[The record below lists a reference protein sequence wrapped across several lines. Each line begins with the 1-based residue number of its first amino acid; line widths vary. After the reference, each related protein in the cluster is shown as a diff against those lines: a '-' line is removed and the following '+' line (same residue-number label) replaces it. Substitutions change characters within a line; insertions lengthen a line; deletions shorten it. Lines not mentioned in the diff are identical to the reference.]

1 MIKFLRIA
9 ISFSCLFCCVFT
21 GIAQSIKGT
30 VKDSLGMSLP
40 NISISLKTSSNL
52 IVGYTSSNEK
62 GAFVLPVPADA
73 IKNSLRV
80 EAASIGFKKQMKLLN
95 DSSSTYDFMLTAE
108 VTELK
113 TVTISDPRP
122 RLKLSGD
129 TLSYR
134 VADFSS
140 PQDRVIGDVIRRLP
154 GIEISDN
161 GKIKYNGKSISAL
174 NIGGDNLLDDKY
186 NIATNSIPKGVVE
199 QVQVIENHQPVKILR
214 GKVVSE
220 DIALNLTIAKDAK
233 LQLAGQERAGGG
245 LPGQYNA
252 ELNAMLFK
260 DQFKAINY
268 LKANNTSLDL
278 QQEVVSH
285 NLGDYL
291 RHVDQNKPGEVLSL
305 GTAGEPDLPRN
316 RYLFNHSALLNLN
329 NLVHVRK
336 DVLFRANIYALRDV
350 QRQIYQKNS
359 EVYLAG
365 DTVRYQEIQRN
376 KKHEDLLHS
385 QFLLNVNKDKYYL
398 NNTFT
403 TDFARYKR
411 DSYLVANDI
420 AVNQLLKMHN
430 TDLSNEFN
438 LMKTYQSGHI
448 IELYSYFNHYSS
460 PESLAIEPGYRPELF
475 NQGQDYLELR
485 QQVNIPG
492 WFTNNYLSYKIP
504 SGLITQSYKAGFTY
518 EPHKMVSDLS
528 LIQTDYTANLFTDS
542 ARNTLDWARRKLYA
556 EAGYDIPGHRLKVN
570 LKLPLSLQQIE
581 YADPFFVLDESRTRL
596 FFNPSVNM
604 KYQTG
609 IEHYIT
615 GGYNFRNDI
624 GNIQDVF
631 RGAVLKNYRTLYA
644 NNAVLS
650 EQKTQRAALGFNYH
664 KAITMFFFNA
674 GTSYTRARSNTITSY
689 LISNNLQQ
697 RIVLPFDNA
706 YSSWTANVNS
716 SKYIFPLRT
725 TFSAGVAVESSRSNQ
740 ILNAILLH
748 YRTLSSVYT
757 FGAESKLSNT
767 VNMSYKS
774 SYTAVRSMASLQ
786 DSPAS
791 EICRI
796 SQQGSL
802 NYNVTDR
809 LYLRLSGDHYYARQQ
824 QMQEL
829 SYLFADLSCRYKFK
843 KRNIDLELNANN
855 LFNKKNYSAL
865 YLSGNTFTA
874 SSYRIPG
881 RMLLFQTTFNI

>member
-1 MIKFLRIA
+1 MSKVLWIA
-9 ISFSCLFCCVFT
+9 ISFCCLSCCVFT
-21 GIAQSIKGT
+21 GMAQSIKGT
-30 VKDSLGMSLP
+30 VKDSLGKPLA

-73 IKNSLRV
+73 VKNALRL
-80 EAASIGFKKQMKLLN
+80 EAASIGFKKQMLLLTAL
-95 DSSSTYDFMLTAE
+95 SVVYDFRLTVE

-113 TVTISDPRP
+113 TVTIKDPRP

-134 VADFSS
+134 VTDFSS
-140 PQDRVIGDVIRRLP
+140 PHDRVIGDVIRKLP
-154 GIEISDN
+154 GIEVSDN

-199 QVQVIENHQPVKILR
+199 QVQVIENYQPVKMMR

-220 DIALNLTIAKDAK
+220 DVALNLTIKKDAK
-233 LQLAGQERAGGG
+233 LQLAGQESAGGG
-245 LPGQYNA
+245 LPGQYKG

-278 QQEVVSH
+278 QQDLVSH

-291 RHVDQNKPGEVLSL
+291 RRLDQNKPGEMLSL
-305 GTAGEPDLPRN
+305 GTAGDPDLPRN

-329 NLVHVRK
+329 NLVHLRK
-336 DVLFRANIYALRDV
+336 DVLFRANVYALRDV
-350 QRQIYQKNS
+350 QRQNYQKNS
-359 EVYLAG
+359 EIYLIG
-365 DTVRYQEIQRN
+365 DTVRYQEFQRN
-376 KKHEDLLHS
+376 KKQEDLLHG
-385 QFLLNVNKDKYYL
+385 QFLLNVNKDKYFL
-398 NNTFT
+398 NNTFS
-403 TDFARYKR
+403 TDFARDKGY
-411 DSYLVANDI
+411 SYLVANDI
-420 AVNQLLKMHN
+420 AANQLLKMQS

-438 LMKTYQSGHI
+438 LMKTYQSSYI
-448 IELYSYFNHYSS
+448 IEMYSYLNHYSS
-460 PESLAIEPGYRPELF
+460 PENLAIQPGYRPELF
-475 NQGQDYLELR
+475 NQGQAYQELR
-485 QQVNIPG
+485 QQINIPG

-518 EPHKMVSDLS
+518 ESQKMVSDLS
-528 LIQTDYTANLFTDS
+528 LIQSDYTENLFTDS
-542 ARNTLDWARRKLYA
+542 ARNTLDWSRRKLYA
-556 EAGYDIPGHRLKVN
+556 EAGYDIPGQRLKVN
-570 LKLPLSLQQIE
+570 LKLPLSLQQIR
-581 YADPFFVLDESRTRL
+581 YADQLYRLDESRNRL

-604 KYQTG
+604 RYQTG

-615 GGYNFRNDI
+615 AGYNFRNNI
-624 GNIQDVF
+624 GDIQDVF
-631 RGAVLKNYRTLYA
+631 RGAVLRNYRTLYA
-644 NNAVLS
+644 NNALLS

-674 GTSYTRARSNTITSY
+674 GISYTRNCSNTITTS
-689 LISNNLQQ
+689 LVSNNLQQ

-706 YSSWTANVNS
+706 YYSWTANVNS

-740 ILNAILLH
+740 ILNTILSP
-748 YRTLSSVYT
+748 YRTLSTVYT
-757 FGAESKLSNT
+757 LGAESKISNKI
-767 VNMSYKS
+767 NMSYIS
-774 SYTAVRSMASLQ
+774 GYTAIKSMASLQ

-791 EICRI
+791 QIRRI

-802 NYNVTDR
+802 NYNATER
-809 LYLRLSGDHYYARQQ
+809 LYFRLSGDHYFARQQ
-824 QMQEL
+824 QMQDL

-874 SSYRIPG
+874 NSYRIPG